1 MTKTHLYATIVT
13 ALLFIM
19 LFVYWFFPKE
29 VEKTVYVNNV
39 RYDTVRT
46 TQILPGETKYIK
58 GDAIIEYRTIV
69 INDTIQIIDSTAFV
83 ASLDTIAK
91 DTINIK
97 YFYPENKFDLLIR
110 EIPDT
115 VQVYEIIKQIE
126 KPKAWYDE
134 SWFRYTTLA
143 VSFGLGVYI
152 GVQK

>member
-19 LFVYWFFPKE
+19 LFIYWFFPKE
-29 VEKTVYVNNV
+29 VEKTVYRTIVS
-39 RYDTVRT
+39 YDTVKI

-58 GDAIIEYRTIV
+58 GNAILEYRTIV

-83 ASLDTIAK
+83 AKLDTIVK
-91 DTINIK
+91 DTINLK
-97 YFYPENKFDLLIR
+97 YYFPENKFDLLIR
-110 EIPDT
+110 EAPDSI
-115 VQVYEIIKQIE
+115 QVNEIIKEIE

-143 VSFGLGVYI
+143 FSFGVGIYI
-152 GVQK
+152 GISK